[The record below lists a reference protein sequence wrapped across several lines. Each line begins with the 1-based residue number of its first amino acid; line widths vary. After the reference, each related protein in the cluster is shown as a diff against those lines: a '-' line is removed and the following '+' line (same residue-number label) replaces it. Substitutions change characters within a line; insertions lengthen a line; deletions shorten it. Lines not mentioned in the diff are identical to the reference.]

1 MNCRIRKMLPEDL
14 PEAMELLDRWSM
26 APTPDIAN
34 AERSGIEINHAFVA
48 VDDQGRLV
56 GVGSYLLH
64 SDEVAETASL
74 AVSPEV
80 RGAGVGARL
89 QVARLQEM
97 LARGVRRVRTETDR
111 PETIAWY
118 QRKFGYRIIGSNPKK
133 HAFSLPDVDTWTVL
147 ELDLEQWAHN
157 RKGNR

>member
-1 MNCRIRKMLPEDL
+1 MSFQIRKMVPEDL
-14 PEAMELLDRWSM
+14 PQAMELLDRWSM

-34 AERSGIEINHAFVA
+34 AERSGIEIDHAFGA
-48 VDDQGRLV
+48 EDDHGRLV
-56 GVGSYLLH
+56 GVSSYLIL

-74 AVSPEV
+74 AVSTEV

-89 QVARLQEM
+89 QVARLEEM
-97 LARGVRRVRTETDR
+97 LARGIRWVRTETDR
-111 PETIAWY
+111 PETISWY

-147 ELDLEQWAHN
+147 ELDMKQWASA
-157 RKGNR
+157 RKGQ